1 MNIAYVMRRKQHKI
15 MFWKYTDAYMQKYA
29 FKIYKKN
36 YKKSKKIYIKN
47 FKCGFNSGKWFIKS
61 IMGVKYLKKICK
73 ISWKH

>member
-1 MNIAYVMRRKQHKI
+1 MLWDVNSIKLCFESIHMHICKNMLLKSI
-15 MFWKYTDAYMQKYA
+15 T
-29 FKIYKKN
+29 KN